1 METREAEKIKTDN
14 YEEEL
19 RILLSKFNS
28 PESLNAAL
36 RHYVNVTSDLVG
48 ERQVNMILGLLEYAV
63 TKNILQAKLVCEAVL
78 SCPNLRFENQVFWN
92 ASFSLIHRIISL
104 ADYKGVRDQL
114 KIMLDKV
121 HTIPSTMH
129 LSSLPSLNRL
139 YNVFEII
146 FDRDASL
153 LPAYLVLD
161 EIQKKMYPKGR
172 WPHWKF
178 ARLLSDF
185 VDSFHSTA
193 QMVSIVGQ
201 SKLMPV
207 VGYSSTLGNAWE
219 LDPVSAKFELRGQL
233 PYRKELQ
240 QQQTELL
247 RYVIEQPYSRD
258 MVCSMLGLST
268 KTKQRS
274 PILEEQIVELILTAM
289 DRSECES
296 ADVAAMSEHASHP
309 TLFLWQHL
317 SSLVIYFVLFHY
329 ATFPHMVMNLHAKLL
344 TKNYR
349 YGREHLMWV
358 LLQFISGAIQKN
370 ALNDFLPIMKLYDI
384 LYPETEAI
392 PVPDITK
399 PGCTHTLSAASIWI
413 HLMKKA
419 ESESERS
426 KLNRPL
432 PVALTLHYDFLQET
446 MSSNEP
452 FSRDDYRISLICN
465 AYSTNQDCFSRPM
478 TYLVESVQKSVTGN
492 GISQQ
497 PTPLSMDLLDSLTVH
512 AKMSL
517 IHSIVTQIMKMAQS
531 RGTTHPS
538 SALIET
544 YSRLLVYTEIES
556 LGIKGFMSQLLIQ
569 VFKCNSWAIL
579 HTLLEMFTYRLHHVP
594 AHYRVQLLGSLHN
607 ISTAPQTNQVQLH
620 LCMESTALKLILG
633 LSSTE
638 VLAIPQFSRVS
649 DPKALISGESEEL
662 NKVLVLTLARA
673 IHVTGA
679 ESLSAAGIWCT
690 ELLSSIMQSTPLQ
703 WSSFT
708 LSCFPP
714 VMTEFFRASQSTPD
728 NKDNLRKLVEEEYKK
743 WKAMNND
750 NDKINHFSS
759 SQAPNL
765 FLCLLWKMVLESEDR
780 NNAIPPV
787 AYIILERIGARSL
800 SNHLRYF
807 ADFLVN
813 VFAQSVGG
821 QHKIYV
827 DALNDLIW
835 KCNVVTLDRLILC
848 MCLRAFEGVNSQV
861 CLLICWLLL
870 EKDEFKSRVE
880 AFVRDNSPEHWKK
893 ADWSTRHAAFND
905 KFPEK
910 LFFEYLEI
918 PSGHKY
924 LPVYYSNICLRFLP
938 VIDVII
944 QRFIEAPKLP
954 INFETLLDGVGCLY
968 KFHEKPIT
976 YLYNTLHF
984 YEQNLKDRPFVK
996 KRLVASIISAFD
1008 KVKPPNWALTKQYT
1022 AYMDGS
1028 DEKWIPTLDYYIHLL
1043 SRLVDT
1049 LSGQNAFPHTDW
1061 RFSEFP
1067 NPPAH
1072 ALHCIC
1078 IELMALPVSAQV
1090 GANHLL
1096 DVCLVG
1102 HKIIPRSNIESWMN
1116 AIGLVLTALPDSY
1129 WSVLLDRIIDMMTNS
1144 PLAEKGALENAFDVM
1159 DFKGSHSSMS
1169 DVQIG
1174 YMIALTHAVWHHAS
1188 VGQVNLLPAFLKERV
1203 RPKMQTEEQ
1212 FIFVCHLVCPFLQRF
1227 YIERTRIVMDVTVEL
1242 YELLGIIDRS
1252 CERLCY
1258 MDAICDLLYHIKYMF
1273 TGDSVKNEIESI
1285 IRHLRPQLQL
1295 RLRFITHLTID
1306 EVLSSKIE
1314 SDSET
1319 KVEPMYT
1326 N

>member
-1 METREAEKIKTDN
+1 M
-14 YEEEL
+14 
-19 RILLSKFNS
+19 
-28 PESLNAAL
+28 LNTAL
-36 RHYVNVTSDLVG
+36 RYYVNYTSELVG
-48 ERQVNMILGLLEYAV
+48 ERQVNTLSGLLEYAV
-63 TKNILQAKLVCEAVL
+63 SKNLLPAKLVCEVVL
-78 SCPNLRFENQVFWN
+78 SCPNLKFENQVFWN
-92 ASFSLIHRIISL
+92 ASYTLIHRIISF

-121 HTIPSTMH
+121 HTIPSSTNI
-129 LSSLPSLNRL
+129 SSLAQLDRL
-139 YNVFEII
+139 YSVFEVI
-146 FDRDASL
+146 FDRNASL

-161 EIQKKMYPKGR
+161 EIRKKMYPKGR

-178 ARLLSDF
+178 AKLLSDF
-185 VDSFHSTA
+185 VDSFHPTA
-193 QMVSIVGQ
+193 QMVSIIGQ
-201 SKLMPV
+201 SKLLPV

-240 QQQTELL
+240 QPQNDLL

-258 MVCSMLGLST
+258 MVCSMLGLNT
-268 KTKQRS
+268 KTKLRS

-289 DRSECES
+289 DRSESE
-296 ADVAAMSEHASHP
+296 AEVPNLSEHGSHP

-329 ATFPHMVMNLHAKLL
+329 ASFPHMVMNLHSKLL
-344 TKNYR
+344 TKSYR
-349 YGREHLMWV
+349 NGREHLMWV

-370 ALNDFLPIMKLYDI
+370 PLNDFLPIMKLYGI
-384 LYPETEAI
+384 LYPETEPIA
-392 PVPDITK
+392 VPDITK
-399 PGCTHTLSAASIWI
+399 PGCTHTLAAASIWI
-413 HLMKKA
+413 HLLRKA
-419 ESESERS
+419 ESEPERS

-432 PVALTLHYDFLQET
+432 PPALSLHFDFLQQA
-446 MSSNEP
+446 MSASEP
-452 FSRDDYRISLICN
+452 FSTDDYRISLICN
-465 AYSTNQDCFSRPM
+465 AYSTNQDCFARPM
-478 TYLVESVQKSVTGN
+478 TYLAESVQKSQGGN
-492 GISQQ
+492 GDSPTQQ
-497 PTPLSMDLLDSLTVH
+497 PVPLSMDLLDSLTVH
-512 AKMSL
+512 TKMSL
-517 IHSIVTQIMKMAQS
+517 IHSIVTQIMKMAGS
-531 RGTTHPS
+531 RGTTHPT

-544 YSRLLVYTEIES
+544 YSRLLIYTEIES
-556 LGIKGFMSQLLIQ
+556 LGIKGFMTQLLTQ
-569 VFKCNSWAIL
+569 VFRCNSWAIL

-607 ISTAPQTNQVQLH
+607 ISIAHQTKQVQLH

-649 DPKALISGESEEL
+649 DPKALISNESEEL

-679 ESLSAAGIWCT
+679 ESLSAAGIWCK

-708 LSCFPP
+708 LNCFPP
-714 VMTEFFRASQSTPD
+714 VMTEFFRQFQSNSD
-728 NKDNLRKLVEEEYKK
+728 NRDALKKSVEEEYKK
-743 WKAMNND
+743 WKAMSND
-750 NDKINHFSS
+750 NDKINHFSGP
-759 SQAPNL
+759 QASNL
-765 FLCLLWKMVLESEDR
+765 FLCLLWKMVLESDDL

-800 SNHLRYF
+800 SIHLRYF

-813 VFAQSVGG
+813 ELAVAYGG
-821 QHKIYV
+821 QHLKKYV

-835 KCNVVTLDRLILC
+835 KCNVVTLDRLVLC
-848 MCLRAFEGVNSQV
+848 MSLRAFEGINNKV
-861 CLLICWLLL
+861 CLLISMLLL
-870 EKDEFKSRVE
+870 EKPEFKSRVE
-880 AFVRDNSPEHWKK
+880 AFVSENSPEHWKLS
-893 ADWSTRHAAFND
+893 DWSAKHAAFHE

-910 LFFEYLEI
+910 LFFENLEV
-918 PSGHKY
+918 SSSHKY

-938 VIDVII
+938 VIDVLIH
-944 QRFIEAPKLP
+944 RFIELP
-954 INFETLLDGVGCLY
+954 TVPFPLETLLDRLGCLY

-984 YEQNLKDRPFVK
+984 YEQNLKDRPVVK
-996 KRLVASIISAFD
+996 KRLVFSIISAFKD
-1008 KVKPPNWALTKQYT
+1008 VKPPNWALTEQYT
-1022 AYMDGS
+1022 TYMNRPLRQDGS
-1028 DEKWIPTLDYYIHLL
+1028 DDEWVPTLEYYIQLL

-1049 LSGQNAFPHTDW
+1049 LSGQTAFPHTDW

-1072 ALHCIC
+1072 ALHVIC
-1078 IELMALPVSAQV
+1078 IELMALPVPAQTV
-1090 GANHLL
+1090 ANHLL

-1102 HKIIPRSNIESWMN
+1102 HKVIPRSNIESWMN

-1129 WSVLLDRIIDMMTNS
+1129 WSVLLDRIMDMITNS
-1144 PLAEKGALENAFDVM
+1144 SLAVKGAIENPFDVM
-1159 DFKGSHSSMS
+1159 DFKGSHASMA

-1203 RPKMQTEEQ
+1203 KPKMETEEQ
-1212 FIFVCHLVCPFLQRF
+1212 FLFVCHLVCPFLQRF

-1242 YELLGIIDRS
+1242 YEFLGIIDRS
-1252 CERLCY
+1252 CDKLRY

-1306 EVLSSKIE
+1306 EVLSSTNE
-1314 SDSET
+1314 SESNGNNGIQS
-1319 KVEPMYT
+1319 MYT